1 MVMVEEKQAIVFVR
15 DEISELILLVA
26 TDKGAFLYY
35 SDGDRRHWDVNGPH
49 FLGSVIH
56 HLVLDPRDNK
66 TLLASVHSR
75 LSGSTV
81 FRSNDFGKTWESAR
95 KPPEFQ
101 NDKLKRRVDQQV
113 CQVGAHIDATDKIS
127 SCELPHVRIVGGV
140 HQVNWDGKNGAGAD
154 AASGVYL
161 LRLETAYGDI
171 VRKVSLL
178 R

>member
-1 MVMVEEKQAIVFVR
+1 MEMVEEKKVIVFVR

-81 FRSNDFGKTWESAR
+81 FRSNDFLFER
-95 KPPEFQ
+95 K
-101 NDKLKRRVDQQV
+101 KVV
-113 CQVGAHIDATDKIS
+113 HIFMS
-127 SCELPHVRIVGGV
+127 PQGFPSY
-140 HQVNWDGKNGAGAD
+140 
-154 AASGVYL
+154 S
-161 LRLETAYGDI
+161 
-171 VRKVSLL
+171 
-178 R
+178 